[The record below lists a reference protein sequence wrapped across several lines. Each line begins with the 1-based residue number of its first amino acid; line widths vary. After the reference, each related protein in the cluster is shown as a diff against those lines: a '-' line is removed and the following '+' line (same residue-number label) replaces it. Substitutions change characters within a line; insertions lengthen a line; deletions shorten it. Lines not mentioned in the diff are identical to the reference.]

1 MVAPIITFTNVSK
14 RYGDTVVLSE
24 IELEIPNEQ
33 TTVIVGQSGSGKT
46 TLLRMVNGLIK
57 PDSGRLEVFGDL
69 VPEENIENFRRKI
82 GYAVQGAGLFPHV
95 SVKENIVLIARLVGW
110 SSQDIDERFEMLMR
124 QMELPLDLSDR
135 IPNELS
141 GGQQQRVGLCR
152 ALMLKPK
159 LLLLDEPFSAVDPL
173 TRLELYE
180 VVEKLISN
188 EAVSIVM
195 VSHDLGEAKRLG
207 DRMVVLQNGII
218 LQNDLIS
225 NVIGNPAT
233 PYVERLV
240 QSAT

>member
-1 MVAPIITFTNVSK
+1 MVTPIITFTNLSK

-24 IELEIPNEQ
+24 IELEIPNGQ

-95 SVKENIVLIARLVGW
+95 SVKENIVLIARLEGW
-110 SSQDIDERFEMLMR
+110 SLDEIDEWFEMLMR

-135 IPNELS
+135 IPIELS
-141 GGQQQRVGLCR
+141 GGQRQRVGLCR

-233 PYVERLV
+233 PFVERLV

>member
-82 GYAVQGAGLFPHV
+82 GYAVQGAGLFPHL
-95 SVKENIVLIARLVGW
+95 SVKENIVLIARLEGW
-110 SSQDIDERFEMLMR
+110 SSQDLDERFEMLMR

>member
-1 MVAPIITFTNVSK
+1 MVTPIITFTNVSK

-33 TTVIVGQSGSGKT
+33 TTVIVGQSGSGMT
-46 TLLRMVNGLIK
+46 TLLRMVNGLIR

-110 SSQDIDERFEMLMR
+110 SIEDIDERFEMLMR

-152 ALMLKPK
+152 ALMLKPN

-180 VVEKLISN
+180 VVEKLTTN
-188 EAVSIVM
+188 EAVSIVI

-233 PYVERLV
+233 PYVERLI

>member
-1 MVAPIITFTNVSK
+1 MVTPIITFTNLSK
-14 RYGDTVVLSE
+14 RYGYTVVLSE
-24 IELEIPNEQ
+24 IELEIPNGQ

-46 TLLRMVNGLIK
+46 TLLRMVNGLIR
-57 PDSGRLEVFGDL
+57 PDSGRLEIFGDL
-69 VPEENIENFRRKI
+69 VPEENIEIFRRKI

-95 SVKENIVLIARLVGW
+95 SVKENIVLIARLEGW
-110 SSQDIDERFEMLMR
+110 SNEDIDERFEMLMR

-180 VVEKLISN
+180 VVEKLNTN

>member
-1 MVAPIITFTNVSK
+1 MVTPIITFTNVSK

-24 IELEIPNEQ
+24 IELEIPNGQ

-95 SVKENIVLIARLVGW
+95 SVKENIVLIARLEGW
-110 SSQDIDERFEMLMR
+110 SLEDIDERFEMLMR

>member
-82 GYAVQGAGLFPHV
+82 GYAVQGAGLFPHL

-110 SSQDIDERFEMLMR
+110 SPEDIDERFEMLMR

>member
-1 MVAPIITFTNVSK
+1 MVMPIITFTKVSK
-14 RYGDTVVLSE
+14 QYGDNVVLSE
-24 IELEIPNEQ
+24 IDLEIPNGQ

-69 VPEENIENFRRKI
+69 VPEQNIENFRRKI

-95 SVKENIVLIARLVGW
+95 SVKENIVLIARLEGW
-110 SSQDIDERFEMLMR
+110 SNEDIDERFKMLMR

-233 PYVERLV
+233 PYVERLI

>member
-1 MVAPIITFTNVSK
+1 MVTPIIAFTNVSK
-14 RYGDTVVLSE
+14 RYGDSVVLSE
-24 IELEIPNEQ
+24 IELEIPNQQ

-46 TLLRMVNGLIK
+46 TLLRMVNGLIR

-69 VPEENIENFRRKI
+69 VPEENIEDYRRKI
-82 GYAVQGAGLFPHV
+82 GYAVQGAGLFPHM
-95 SVKENIVLIARLVGW
+95 SVKENIVLIARLEGW
-110 SSQDIDERFEMLMR
+110 SSQDIEERFEMLMR
-124 QMELPLDLSDR
+124 EMELPSDLSDR

-180 VVEKLISN
+180 VVEKLNTN

>member
-24 IELEIPNEQ
+24 IELEIPNGQ

-57 PDSGRLEVFGDL
+57 PDSGRMEVFGDL

-110 SSQDIDERFEMLMR
+110 SIEDIDERFEMLMR

-135 IPNELS
+135 MPNELS

>member
-1 MVAPIITFTNVSK
+1 MVTPIITFTNVSK
-14 RYGDTVVLSE
+14 RYGDSVVLSE
-24 IELEIPNEQ
+24 IELEIPNQQ

-46 TLLRMVNGLIK
+46 TLLRMVNGLIR

-95 SVKENIVLIARLVGW
+95 SVKENIVLIARLEGW
-110 SSQDIDERFEMLMR
+110 SLEDIDERFEMLMR

-180 VVEKLISN
+180 VVEKLNTN

-218 LQNDLIS
+218 LQNDLIR

>member
-1 MVAPIITFTNVSK
+1 MVTPIITFTNVSK
-14 RYGDTVVLSE
+14 RYGDSVVLSE
-24 IELEIPNEQ
+24 IVLEIPNQQ

-46 TLLRMVNGLIK
+46 TLLRMVNGLIR

-95 SVKENIVLIARLVGW
+95 SVKENIVLIARLERW
-110 SSQDIDERFEMLMR
+110 SLEDIDERFEMLMR

-180 VVEKLISN
+180 VVEKLNTN

-218 LQNDLIS
+218 LQNDLIR

>member
-1 MVAPIITFTNVSK
+1 MVMPIITFTNVSK

-24 IELEIPNEQ
+24 IELEIPNGQ

-95 SVKENIVLIARLVGW
+95 SVKENIVLIARLEGW
-110 SSQDIDERFEMLMR
+110 SNEDIDERFEMLMR
-124 QMELPLDLSDR
+124 QMELSLDLSDR

>member
-1 MVAPIITFTNVSK
+1 MVMPIVTFTEVSK

-24 IELEIPNEQ
+24 IDLEIPNQ
-33 TTVIVGQSGSGKT
+33 RTTVIVGQSGSGKT
-46 TLLRMVNGLIK
+46 TLLRMVNGLIR

-110 SSQDIDERFEMLMR
+110 SIEDIDERFEMLMR

-207 DRMVVLQNGII
+207 DRMVVLQDGII

-225 NVIGNPAT
+225 NVIENPAT
-233 PYVERLV
+233 PYVERLI

>member
-1 MVAPIITFTNVSK
+1 MVTPMITFTEVSK
-14 RYGDTVVLSE
+14 RYGDSVVLSE
-24 IELEIPNEQ
+24 IDLEIPNQ
-33 TTVIVGQSGSGKT
+33 RTTVIVGQSGSGKT
-46 TLLRMVNGLIK
+46 TLLRMVNGLIR

-110 SSQDIDERFEMLMR
+110 SSQDLDERFEMLMR
-124 QMELPLDLSDR
+124 QMELPLELSDR

-180 VVEKLISN
+180 VVEKLNTN

>member
-1 MVAPIITFTNVSK
+1 MVMPIITFSNVSK
-14 RYGDTVVLSE
+14 RYGNSIVLSE
-24 IELEIPNEQ
+24 IELEIPNQQ

-46 TLLRMVNGLIK
+46 TLLKMVNGLIR

-69 VPEENIENFRRKI
+69 VPEENIENYRRKI

-95 SVKENIVLIARLVGW
+95 SVKENIVLIARLEGW
-110 SSQDIDERFEMLMR
+110 SSQDIDERFEILMR
-124 QMELPLDLSDR
+124 QMELPLDLSGR

-152 ALMLKPK
+152 ALMLNPK
-159 LLLLDEPFSAVDPL
+159 LLLLDEPFSAVDSL

-180 VVEKLISN
+180 VVEKLNTN

-207 DRMVVLQNGII
+207 DRMVVLQNGRI

>member
-1 MVAPIITFTNVSK
+1 MVTPIITFTNVSK

-95 SVKENIVLIARLVGW
+95 SVKENIVLIARLGGW
-110 SSQDIDERFEMLMR
+110 SSQDLDERFEMLMR

>member
-110 SSQDIDERFEMLMR
+110 SSQDLDERFEMLMR

-207 DRMVVLQNGII
+207 DRMVVLQDGII

>member
-1 MVAPIITFTNVSK
+1 MVTPIITFTNVSK

-24 IELEIPNEQ
+24 IELEIPNGQ

-110 SSQDIDERFEMLMR
+110 SFEDIDERFEMLMR

-207 DRMVVLQNGII
+207 DRMVVLQDGII
-218 LQNDLIS
+218 LQNDLVS

-233 PYVERLV
+233 PYVERLIR
-240 QSAT
+240 SAT

>member
-1 MVAPIITFTNVSK
+1 MVTPIITFTNVSK

-24 IELEIPNEQ
+24 IELEIPNGQ

-57 PDSGRLEVFGDL
+57 PDSGRLEVFGEH

-110 SSQDIDERFEMLMR
+110 SIEDIDERFEMLMR

>member
-1 MVAPIITFTNVSK
+1 MVTPIITFTNVSK

-24 IELEIPNEQ
+24 IELEVPNEQ

-110 SSQDIDERFEMLMR
+110 SSQDLDERFEMLMR

-152 ALMLKPK
+152 ALLLKPK

>member
-1 MVAPIITFTNVSK
+1 M
-14 RYGDTVVLSE
+14 
-24 IELEIPNEQ
+24 
-33 TTVIVGQSGSGKT
+33 IVGQSGSGKT

-95 SVKENIVLIARLVGW
+95 SVKENIVLIARLEGW
-110 SSQDIDERFEMLMR
+110 SLEDIDERFEMLMR

-233 PYVERLV
+233 PYVERLI

>member
-1 MVAPIITFTNVSK
+1 MVTPIITFTNVSK

-24 IELEIPNEQ
+24 IELEIPNGQ

-110 SSQDIDERFEMLMR
+110 SAQDLDERFEMLMR

-195 VSHDLGEAKRLG
+195 VSHDLSEAKRLG

>member
-1 MVAPIITFTNVSK
+1 MVTPIITFTNVSK
-14 RYGDTVVLSE
+14 RYGDSVVLSE
-24 IELEIPNEQ
+24 IELEIPNGQ

-57 PDSGRLEVFGDL
+57 PDSGRLEVFSDL

-82 GYAVQGAGLFPHV
+82 GYAVQGAGLFPHL

-110 SSQDIDERFEMLMR
+110 SAQDLDERFEMLMR

-180 VVEKLISN
+180 VVEKLNSN

>member
-1 MVAPIITFTNVSK
+1 MVMPIITFTKVSK
-14 RYGDTVVLSE
+14 RYGDAVVLSE
-24 IELEIPNEQ
+24 IDLEIPNQ
-33 TTVIVGQSGSGKT
+33 RTTVIVGQSGSGKT
-46 TLLRMVNGLIK
+46 TLLRMVNGLIR

-95 SVKENIVLIARLVGW
+95 SVKENIVLIARLEGW
-110 SSQDIDERFEMLMR
+110 SLEDIDERFEMLMR

-207 DRMVVLQNGII
+207 DRMVVLQNGIL

>member
-1 MVAPIITFTNVSK
+1 MVTPIITFTNVSK

-24 IELEIPNEQ
+24 IELEIPNGQ

-82 GYAVQGAGLFPHV
+82 GYAVQGAGLFPHL

-110 SSQDIDERFEMLMR
+110 SPEDIDERFEMLMR

-180 VVEKLISN
+180 VVEKLNTN

>member
-1 MVAPIITFTNVSK
+1 MVTPIITFTNVSK
-14 RYGDTVVLSE
+14 RYGDSVVLSE
-24 IELEIPNEQ
+24 IDLEIPSQ
-33 TTVIVGQSGSGKT
+33 RTTVIVGQSGSGKT
-46 TLLRMVNGLIK
+46 TLLRMVNGLIR

-110 SSQDIDERFEMLMR
+110 SIEDIDERFEMLMR

-233 PYVERLV
+233 PYVERLI

>member
-1 MVAPIITFTNVSK
+1 M
-14 RYGDTVVLSE
+14 
-24 IELEIPNEQ
+24 
-33 TTVIVGQSGSGKT
+33 IVGQSGSGKT

-82 GYAVQGAGLFPHV
+82 GYAVQGAGLFPHL
-95 SVKENIVLIARLVGW
+95 SVKENIVLIARLEGW
-110 SSQDIDERFEMLMR
+110 SSQDLDERFEMLMR

-195 VSHDLGEAKRLG
+195 VSHDIGEAKRLG

>member
-1 MVAPIITFTNVSK
+1 MVTPIITFTNVSK

-24 IELEIPNEQ
+24 IELEIPNGQ

-69 VPEENIENFRRKI
+69 VPMENIENFRRKI
-82 GYAVQGAGLFPHV
+82 GYAVQGAGLFPHL
-95 SVKENIVLIARLVGW
+95 SVKENILLIARLEGW
-110 SSQDIDERFEMLMR
+110 SSQDLDERFEMLMR

-207 DRMVVLQNGII
+207 DRMVVLQDGII

>member
-1 MVAPIITFTNVSK
+1 MVTPIITFTNVSK
-14 RYGDTVVLSE
+14 RYGDSVVLSE
-24 IELEIPNEQ
+24 IDLEIPNQ
-33 TTVIVGQSGSGKT
+33 RTTVIVGQSGSGKT
-46 TLLRMVNGLIK
+46 TLLRMVNGLIR

-110 SSQDIDERFEMLMR
+110 SPEDIAERYEILMR

-180 VVEKLISN
+180 VVEKLNTN

-218 LQNDLIS
+218 LQNDLIR

>member
-1 MVAPIITFTNVSK
+1 MVTPIITFTNVSK

-24 IELEIPNEQ
+24 IELEIPNGQ

-69 VPEENIENFRRKI
+69 VPEEDIENFRRKI
-82 GYAVQGAGLFPHV
+82 GYAVQGAGLFPHL

-110 SSQDIDERFEMLMR
+110 SSQDLDERFEMLMR

>member
-1 MVAPIITFTNVSK
+1 MVTPIITFTNVSK

-24 IELEIPNEQ
+24 IELEIPNGQ

-82 GYAVQGAGLFPHV
+82 GYAVQGAGLFPHL

-110 SSQDIDERFEMLMR
+110 SPEDIDERFEMLMR

-195 VSHDLGEAKRLG
+195 VSHDLSEAKRLG

>member
-1 MVAPIITFTNVSK
+1 MVTPIITFTNVSK

-24 IELEIPNEQ
+24 IELEIPNGQ

-46 TLLRMVNGLIK
+46 TLLRMVNGLIR

-110 SSQDIDERFEMLMR
+110 SSQDLDERFEMLMR

>member
-1 MVAPIITFTNVSK
+1 MVTPIITFTNVSK

-24 IELEIPNEQ
+24 IELEIPNWQ

-110 SSQDIDERFEMLMR
+110 SSQDLDERFEMLMR

>member
-1 MVAPIITFTNVSK
+1 MVKPIITFTGVSK
-14 RYGDTVVLSE
+14 RYGGSVVLSE
-24 IELEIPNEQ
+24 IELEIPNQQ

-57 PDSGRLEVFGDL
+57 PDLGRLEVFGDL
-69 VPEENIENFRRKI
+69 VPEENIENYRRKI
-82 GYAVQGAGLFPHV
+82 GYAVQGAGLFPHI
-95 SVKENIVLIARLVGW
+95 SVKENIVLIARLEGW
-110 SSQDIDERFEMLMR
+110 NTQDIDERFEMLML
-124 QMELPLDLSDR
+124 QMELPLNLSGR
-135 IPNELS
+135 IPDQLS

-152 ALMLKPK
+152 ALMLRPK

-180 VVEKLISN
+180 VVEKLNAN

-207 DRMVVLQNGII
+207 DRMVVLQNGMI
-218 LQNDLIS
+218 LQSDLIS
-225 NVIGNPAT
+225 NVINNPAT
-233 PYVERLV
+233 RYVERLV

>member
-69 VPEENIENFRRKI
+69 VPEENIESFRRKI
-82 GYAVQGAGLFPHV
+82 GYAVQGAGLFPHL
-95 SVKENIVLIARLVGW
+95 SVKENIVLIARLEGW
-110 SSQDIDERFEMLMR
+110 SSQDLDERFEMLMY

>member
-1 MVAPIITFTNVSK
+1 MVTPIITFTNVSK

-24 IELEIPNEQ
+24 IELEIPNGQ

-110 SSQDIDERFEMLMR
+110 SIEDIDERFEMLMR